1 MADLTNQLQA
11 AAGASTGVAS
21 DADFENTVLLLHGDG
36 TNGAQ
41 NNTFI
46 DSSTNNFTITRNGN
60 TTQGTFS
67 PFSKPDGR
75 WGNYFDG
82 TGDTLSLADNAAFT
96 LGSGDFTIECWIYN
110 GTTGGDRWIAAQNDS
125 AGNVSSRS
133 FAIYKTSGNKF
144 AGQVG
149 SSSTPYVATSSAD
162 LPLNQWVHVAFVRDG
177 NTTRN
182 YINGVQDGTANVT
195 GVTVNNSA
203 NQLVI
208 GSLGESSA
216 SSRWEGYISNF
227 RQVVGTCLYP
237 GGTTFTPPTAPLT
250 AITNTS
256 LLTCQSNRFIDNSS
270 NNFAIT
276 RNGDVRVTPFSPFPI
291 TTAYST
297 SVNGGAGYFDGSGDY
312 LTAPDNT
319 AFAMGT
325 GDFTIEGWVYTTSST
340 TTEFAFLDTRNS
352 DLDTNGFVV
361 YRRSTGKLTFGYV
374 VGNTFIA
381 IESTTNLQ
389 QNSWNHFAFTRESGT
404 LRSFLNGV
412 LENTTGSLTNNFSRQ
427 SNTRICATWNSTNVA
442 LGYLSNFRWVKG
454 SALYTS
460 SFTPSTAPLTAITN
474 TSLLLNF
481 TNAGIFDNTGFNALE
496 TVGNAQIDTTTKK
509 YGTGSMEFDT
519 SGDSLNG
526 LSDPNLNMGTGD
538 WTIEGWVNVTSRNTN
553 YPLVIGNNNGS
564 FTAGALAL
572 TVSNSDNASYND
584 RFVLAAHD
592 MGATGPDRLIVA
604 SSTNSTGVW
613 YHFAVVRNGTNLSIY
628 RDGTSVGSKTISAGV
643 VFDWGKGGLRIGG
656 NNWDGAQS
664 YFNGYIDDLRITK
677 GIARYTTT
685 FTPPTAAF
693 KDIGA

>member
-60 TTQGTFS
+60 TTQGTFT

-82 TGDTLSLADNAAFT
+82 NGDFLTCPNSSDLNFSTGDVTLEAWVYLNAISGTQTVLAAFA
-96 LGSGDFTIECWIYN
+96 
-110 GTTGGDRWIAAQNDS
+110 TGGVGITSWALTVNSSGFLLMDTW
-125 AGNVSSRS
+125 VSGTEQ
-133 FAIYKTSGNKF
+133 FITATNN
-144 AGQVG
+144 AL
-149 SSSTPYVATSSAD
+149 VA
-162 LPLNQWVHVAFVRDG
+162 NQWTHVAYTRASGTSRFFV
-177 NTTRN
+177 
-182 YINGVQDGTANVT
+182 NGVSCTFSGSISQSIDAGGN
-195 GVTVNNSA
+195 
-203 NQLVI
+203 L
-208 GSLGESSA
+208 GSLG
-216 SSRWEGYISNF
+216 SSRYAGFEGYLNGYISNA
-227 RQVVGTCLYP
+227 RIVKGTAVYTS
-237 GGTTFTPPTAPLT
+237 GFTPSTTPLT
-250 AITNTS
+250 AISGTS

-270 NNFAIT
+270 NAFAIT

-312 LTAPDNT
+312 LGCGSNN

-325 GDFTIEGWVYTTSST
+325 GDFTWEAWIYFGSGSSYRQIFSTRPSNGASSAEGSLAVNPSNGLTWWTSGFIIDYTTSIGVNQWVHVAISRSGT
-340 TTEFAFLDTRNS
+340 TLRVFANGVQVGSATNS
-352 DLDTNGFVV
+352 ENLTGNGFTIGANGNGSEAFNGYISNVRVV
-361 YRRSTGKLTFGYV
+361 KGTAVYT
-374 VGNTFIA
+374 A
-381 IESTTNLQ
+381 
-389 QNSWNHFAFTRESGT
+389 AFTPP
-404 LRSFLNGV
+404 
-412 LENTTGSLTNNFSRQ
+412 
-427 SNTRICATWNSTNVA
+427 
-442 LGYLSNFRWVKG
+442 
-454 SALYTS
+454 TS
-460 SFTPSTAPLTAITN
+460 PVTAITN
-474 TSLLLNF
+474 TSLLCNF

-685 FTPPTAAF
+685 FTPPTAALP
-693 KDIGA
+693 DLGA